1 MGFIPLDGLIKNT
14 CSGSIDS
21 GILFN
26 RQSGME
32 GISGVSADMRQVFAA
47 SAQGNSRARLAVD
60 VFVRRIPTLVGSMVA
75 SLGARCFGVHRW
87 NRGNSP
93 EIRAAVCSSCV
104 FLDLKLKP
112 DKNANTPGDID
123 VAADG
128 SASRVL
134 VVHTH

>member
-26 RQSGME
+26 RQSGLE

-60 VFVRRIPTLVGSMVA
+60 GFVHRIPTLVGSMVA
-75 SLGARCFGVHRW
+75 SLGGSMLRCSPLESWKLSRDPRGGVLQL
-87 NRGNSP
+87 
-93 EIRAAVCSSCV
+93 CV
-104 FLDLKLKP
+104 F
-112 DKNANTPGDID
+112 
-123 VAADG
+123 G
-128 SASRVL
+128 SKAEAR
-134 VVHTH
+134 